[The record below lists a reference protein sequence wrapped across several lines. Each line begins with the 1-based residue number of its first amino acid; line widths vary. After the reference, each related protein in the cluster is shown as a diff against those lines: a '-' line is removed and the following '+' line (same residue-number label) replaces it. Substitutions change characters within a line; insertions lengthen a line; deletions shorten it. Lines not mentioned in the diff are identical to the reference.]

1 MITSKRPTR
10 AHARAY
16 LALGLGWLCSLTAC
30 AHHAPHEHVHA
41 QHQPAPGTIQV
52 TGVGE
57 AHGAPDVARSS
68 IGVEARALSVQE
80 ALQRANAQ
88 IAQIIQALKAQ
99 GIADA
104 DLQTQGFSVSYD
116 REYQPPTPLGA
127 LPQASAAAV
136 STSAAAPAP
145 RGKKAAGP
153 EAAPA
158 AEIAATPAPAPAR
171 GSYVVNNQLQVTVRD
186 VNKLGDVLS
195 AATAAGANNIWG
207 ISFDLSDKQP
217 LIDKARALAIESA
230 KRDAER
236 VATLSGVK
244 LGKLLRVT
252 DGELG
257 AGAPVA
263 TMRAYSAANVAVPV
277 ERGELTVDHRVSVE
291 YAIGE

>member
-1 MITSKRPTR
+1 MITSKRLTR
-10 AHARAY
+10 THARAY

-30 AHHAPHEHVHA
+30 AHHAPQEHVHA
-41 QHQPAPGTIQV
+41 RHEPAPGTIQV

-68 IGVEARALSVQE
+68 IGVEARAPSVQE

-99 GIADA
+99 GIAEA
-104 DLQTQGFSVSYD
+104 DLQTQGFSVNYD
-116 REYQPPTPLGA
+116 REYQPPAPLGA
-127 LPQASAAAV
+127 VPQASATTA
-136 STSAAAPAP
+136 TSAAAPAP
-145 RGKKAAGP
+145 RGKKATAT
-153 EAAPA
+153 EVAPVS
-158 AEIAATPAPAPAR
+158 EIAAPAPAPAR
-171 GSYVVNNQLQVTVRD
+171 GSYVVNNQLQVTVRE
-186 VNKLGDVLS
+186 VSKLGDVLS

-217 LIDKARALAIESA
+217 LVDKARALAIESA

-252 DGELG
+252 DGEMG

-263 TMRAYSAANVAVPV
+263 TMRAYSAANAAVPV
-277 ERGELTVDHRVSVE
+277 ERGELTIDHRVSVE

>member
-1 MITSKRPTR
+1 MITSKRLTR
-10 AHARAY
+10 THARAY

-41 QHQPAPGTIQV
+41 RHEPAPGTIQV

-68 IGVEARALSVQE
+68 IGVEARAPSVQE

-104 DLQTQGFSVSYD
+104 DLQTQGFSVNYD
-116 REYQPPTPLGA
+116 REYQPPAPLGA
-127 LPQASAAAV
+127 TPQPTAATASV
-136 STSAAAPAP
+136 AAAPAP
-145 RGKKAAGP
+145 RGKKAAST

-158 AEIAATPAPAPAR
+158 AEIAAAPAPAPAR
-171 GSYVVNNQLQVTVRD
+171 GSYVVNNQLQVTVRE

-217 LIDKARALAIESA
+217 LVDKARALAIESA

-236 VATLSGVK
+236 VAALSGVK

-252 DGELG
+252 DGEMG

-277 ERGELTVDHRVSVE
+277 ERGELTIDHRVNVE